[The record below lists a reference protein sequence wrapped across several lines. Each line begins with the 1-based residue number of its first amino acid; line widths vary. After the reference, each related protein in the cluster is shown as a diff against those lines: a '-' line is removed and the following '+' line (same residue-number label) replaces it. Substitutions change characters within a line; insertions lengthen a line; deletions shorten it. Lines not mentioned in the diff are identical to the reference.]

1 MMNMD
6 VKTPN
11 IIEDTDRLLGTRRTK
26 MKKKS
31 WRNHITKL
39 GYTAYITAK
48 LNTVQLN
55 KEKNCFHQ
63 IKSNTSCGKNSKS
76 EHEKRSENSCQKKF
90 QKNRPKKKSKRVKV
104 PKVWYH

>member
-1 MMNMD
+1 M
-6 VKTPN
+6 KPN
-11 IIEDTDRLLGTRRTK
+11 GEYGCEDAEHRQRHRPAVRNEKNKDE
-26 MKKKS
+26 KKS

-63 IKSNTSCGKNSKS
+63 IKSNQTQAV
-76 EHEKRSENSCQKKF
+76 EKIPRVSMRREVKI
-90 QKNRPKKKSKRVKV
+90 PVKKKKKTKRK
-104 PKVWYH
+104 

>member
-1 MMNMD
+1 MVNMD

-11 IIEDTDRLLGTRRTK
+11 TIEDTDRLLGTRTK

-55 KEKNCFHQ
+55 KEKTAS
-63 IKSNTSCGKNSKS
+63 IKSNQTQAV
-76 EHEKRSENSCQKKF
+76 EKIPRVSIRREVKI
-90 QKNRPKKKSKRVKV
+90 PVKKKRR
-104 PKVWYH
+104 

>member
-1 MMNMD
+1 M
-6 VKTPN
+6 KPN
-11 IIEDTDRLLGTRRTK
+11 DEYGCEDAEHRRRHRLAVRNEK
-26 MKKKS
+26 NKDEKKS

-76 EHEKRSENSCQKKF
+76 EHKKRSENSCQKK
-90 QKNRPKKKSKRVKV
+90 KKKKMKRK
-104 PKVWYH
+104 